1 MAKGNIYKVDHDLP
15 SRYEIFDELI
25 STDEVLIER
34 IISSGQSTPEGMWL
48 EQERDE
54 WIILLKGKAEIS
66 FKTGEKFLL
75 NEGDYVLIPSGSRHR
90 VDKTSKDPFCIWM
103 AFHGN
108 LKEKE

>member
-34 IISSGQSTPEGMWL
+34 IISSGQSTPEGKWL

-54 WIILLKGKAEIS
+54 WVVLLKGKAEIS
-66 FKTGEKFLL
+66 FESGEKFIL
-75 NEGDYVLIPSGSRHR
+75 NEGDYIHIPMSCRHR
-90 VDKTSKDPFCIWM
+90 VDSTGKDPYSLWL
-103 AFHGN
+103 AFHADFQ
-108 LKEKE
+108 KK